1 MAKNYYRILGVA
13 VDAPPKE
20 IKTAYREQARALHP
34 DTSGRESGDEF
45 LELQEAYAALSDPA
59 RRRDYDRMMQVARTR
74 SVRRRAPEPLI
85 PEEQHVEPLTAHPGD
100 DLGEISLA
108 RSFSTYVPSFDQIFD
123 YLWRNFSS
131 LDPPKAEGVRSLGVE
146 VTLST
151 EEARRGGH
159 ARILVPAHAVCPTCR
174 GRGAVSVY
182 ECWRCAGEGA
192 ISGELPV
199 TISFPA
205 GTRDRHAVEL
215 SLSHLGISNCYLTV
229 LFRVTDQI
237 G

>member
-13 VDAPPKE
+13 VDAPLRD
-20 IKTAYREQARALHP
+20 IKTAYRVLARELHP
-34 DTSGRESGDEF
+34 DISGRESGEEF

-59 RRRDYDRMMQVARTR
+59 RRRDYDRMMQMARTR
-74 SVRRRAPEPLI
+74 SSRRRPPEPLI
-85 PEEQHVEPLTAHPGD
+85 PDERPYAEPLTAQPST

-108 RSFSTYVPSFDQIFD
+108 RSFGTYVPSFDQIFD

-131 LDPPKAEGVRSLGVE
+131 LDPPKAEGVRNLGVE
-146 VTLST
+146 VRLSS

-159 ARILVPAHAVCPTCR
+159 ARVLVPAQAICPSCR
-174 GRGAVSVY
+174 GRGNISVY

-215 SLSHLGISNCYLTV
+215 SLAHLGIRNCYLTV
-229 LFRVTDQI
+229 MFRISDQI
-237 G
+237 